1 MRFDLPPQLLSI
13 LFISLGA
20 STGACFRWW
29 LGLRLNALW
38 PTLPLGT
45 FIANCVGGLLM
56 GLAVAAFAWLPPIPL
71 EWRLGLTTGFLGGL
85 TTFSTFSAE
94 AIGLLQAGHYPAL
107 LLHVASHV
115 LASLTLTWC
124 GLKLGQWL
132 WA

>member
-1 MRFDLPPQLLSI
+1 MFPLVVRIAFECTMADFAIRHPARK
-13 LFISLGA
+13 LFGWVVHGIRARSV
-20 STGACFRWW
+20 C
-29 LGLRLNALW
+29 
-38 PTLPLGT
+38 
-45 FIANCVGGLLM
+45 
-56 GLAVAAFAWLPPIPL
+56 LAPPIPV

-107 LLHVASHV
+107 LLHVGSHV

>member
-1 MRFDLPPQLLSI
+1 MHYGRLCHSAPCSQIVWVGCSWDSRWRRLLGS
-13 LFISLGA
+13 
-20 STGACFRWW
+20 
-29 LGLRLNALW
+29 
-38 PTLPLGT
+38 
-45 FIANCVGGLLM
+45 
-56 GLAVAAFAWLPPIPL
+56 PPIPV

-107 LLHVASHV
+107 LLHVGSHV